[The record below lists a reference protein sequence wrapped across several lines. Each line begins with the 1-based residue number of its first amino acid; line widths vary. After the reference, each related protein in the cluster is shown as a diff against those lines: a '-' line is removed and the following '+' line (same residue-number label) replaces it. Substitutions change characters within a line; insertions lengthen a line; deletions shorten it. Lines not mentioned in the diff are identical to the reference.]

1 MRDSGN
7 DAGALFCR
15 DRQEGLGFHFPQTAG
30 EGRLCVFSVVSE
42 CISMRNLG
50 FL

>member
-1 MRDSGN
+1 MRDRGN

-30 EGRLCVFSVVSE
+30 EGPPCVFSVIYE

-50 FL
+50 CL